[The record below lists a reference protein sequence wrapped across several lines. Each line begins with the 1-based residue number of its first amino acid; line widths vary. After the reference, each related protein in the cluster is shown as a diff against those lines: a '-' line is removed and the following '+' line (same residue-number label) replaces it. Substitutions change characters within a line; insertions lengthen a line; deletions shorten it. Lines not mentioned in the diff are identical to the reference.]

1 MKNKRKDKAAL
12 FLLLCAMLFAF
23 SGVLHP
29 LLHHHCGRESSDGTA
44 ELYSAS
50 AALLHPPDDL
60 SCPFCTGVLNGI
72 VVSSDILPELP
83 SGEPVSFSGQIDNPL
98 FSGYELHLSRAPP
111 FFCS

>member
-1 MKNKRKDKAAL
+1 MKERKGKTTW

-29 LLHHHCGRESSDGTA
+29 LLHHHCGRESTDGRP

-50 AALLHPPDDL
+50 SALLHPPDDL

-72 VVSSDILPELP
+72 VFSGNLLPELP
-83 SGEPVSFSGQIDNPL
+83 SGELIFFSGRINNPL
-98 FSGYELHLSRAPP
+98 FSGYDLHLSRAPP
-111 FFCS
+111 HI